1 MRGLGKNGHSAK
13 RLPRQPLKIR
23 RKIRGKELK
32 STVKA
37 KRPPKVQS
45 EHDKVILE
53 VAKREINLD
62 EYTVGINPSESK
74 KYPVRLAG
82 REWIYPDLVVKYRT
96 SRQLQEVHE
105 VETSESVN
113 QEEVNQW
120 KDFASLRHRFILWV
134 PLDSAAR
141 AAALIEKN
149 VLKNVDLEVYE
160 VDRHGKIKL
169 RVLGPT

>member
-1 MRGLGKNGHSAK
+1 MRDLGKNRHPAK
-13 RLPRQPLKIR
+13 RSPRQSLGIRRRIR
-23 RKIRGKELK
+23 RKEPR
-32 STVKA
+32 STVRA

-53 VAKREINLD
+53 VAKREINLE

-82 REWIYPDLVVKYRT
+82 REWIYPDLVVRYRT

-120 KDFASLRHRFILWV
+120 KDFASLRRKLILWV

-141 AAALIEKN
+141 AAALIDESKLN
-149 VLKNVDLEVYE
+149 NVDLEVYE

>member
-1 MRGLGKNGHSAK
+1 MRDLGKNGHSAK
-13 RLPRQPLKIR
+13 RQPRQPLGIR
-23 RKIRGKELK
+23 RKLRRKELR

-37 KRPPKVQS
+37 KRPPIVQS

-62 EYTVGINPSESK
+62 EYTVGINPGESK
-74 KYPVRLAG
+74 RYPVRLAG
-82 REWIYPDLVVKYRT
+82 RKWIFPDLVVRHRT
-96 SRQLQEVHE
+96 TRRLREVHE

-134 PLDSAAR
+134 PLDSATR
-141 AAALIEKN
+141 ASALLEKN
-149 VLKNVDLEVYE
+149 ELRNVDLEVYE

>member
-1 MRGLGKNGHSAK
+1 MKDLGKNGHPAK
-13 RLPRQPLKIR
+13 RQPRQPLGIR
-23 RKIRGKELK
+23 RKLRRKELR

-62 EYTVGINPSESK
+62 EYTVGINPGGSK
-74 KYPVRLAG
+74 KHPVRLAG

-141 AAALIEKN
+141 AATLLEKN
-149 VLKNVDLEVYE
+149 ELKNVGLEVYE
-160 VDRHGKIKL
+160 LDRHGKIKL

>member
-1 MRGLGKNGHSAK
+1 MKDLGKNGHSAK
-13 RLPRQPLKIR
+13 RLPRQPLGIR
-23 RKIRGKELK
+23 RKISRKEPR

-37 KRPPKVQS
+37 KRSPKVQS

-62 EYTVGINPSESK
+62 DYTVGINPGESK

-82 REWIYPDLVVKYRT
+82 REWIYPDLVVRHHT

-113 QEEVNQW
+113 QEEVDQW
-120 KDFASLRHRFILWV
+120 KDFASLRRRLILWV

-141 AAALIEKN
+141 AAALLDKN
-149 VLKNVDLEVYE
+149 KLNSVDLEVYD
-160 VDRHGKIKL
+160 VDRQGRIKL